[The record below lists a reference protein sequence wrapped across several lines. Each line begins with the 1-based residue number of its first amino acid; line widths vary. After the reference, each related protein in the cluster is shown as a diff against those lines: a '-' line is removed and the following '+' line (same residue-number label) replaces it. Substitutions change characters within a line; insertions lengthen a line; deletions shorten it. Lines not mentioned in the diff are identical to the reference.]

1 MSPQKRF
8 TFFCFSK
15 SLEPPKTGSLIAFD
29 AEFVQVQNEES
40 ALTAAGSKVTTREG
54 RNALGR
60 VSLLDCET
68 GKVIIDDHV
77 LPREPVLDYLT
88 RFSGIRPADLN
99 PRTTSHRLISARHA
113 YAKMRYLVERYVIH
127 ILIDSNR
134 IIMFHSRFTII
145 LFARGCIF
153 VGHGLAKDFLTVNLF
168 VPPSQIID
176 TVQIYHLE
184 KRRYISLRFLVNYL
198 FRRDM
203 QVEVHDSVE
212 DARAAY
218 DLYLKALELKKEGRF
233 DAVLRE
239 IYDHGTQTDWKVG
252 VTTSRNNRNY

>member
-1 MSPQKRF
+1 MVIIRHKFHVAQKK
-8 TFFCFSK
+8 THIICFSK
-15 SLEPPKTGSLIAFD
+15 SLELPKTGSLIAFD

-113 YAKMRYLVERYVIH
+113 YAKMRYLVERYVVHVPIDSDI
-127 ILIDSNR
+127 ILIC
-134 IIMFHSRFTII
+134 H
-145 LFARGCIF
+145 
-153 VGHGLAKDFLTVNLF
+153 
-168 VPPSQIID
+168 
-176 TVQIYHLE
+176 
-184 KRRYISLRFLVNYL
+184 
-198 FRRDM
+198 
-203 QVEVHDSVE
+203 
-212 DARAAY
+212 
-218 DLYLKALELKKEGRF
+218 
-233 DAVLRE
+233 
-239 IYDHGTQTDWKVG
+239 
-252 VTTSRNNRNY
+252 